1 MDTSHVL
8 LDVICEVISR
18 DADTLVAHDSSER
31 YDCDL
36 GTAATYVY
44 YHVAVGS
51 LDVKAYSECSRHGLI
66 DHIYIPA
73 SGMFAGVA
81 HGAYLD
87 FCAARGNADHHTESG
102 GEPAAFRTYHPDHT
116 AYHLLGGVEVSYDTV
131 AERTDCPDAR
141 RFLPFHLMGRRSYS
155 YQLVA
160 LVFDGHHARFV
171 HHYLVIMN
179 YDGIGRSQIHRYFL
193 RE

>member
-1 MDTSHVL
+1 MDTSRANDFF
-8 LDVICEVISR
+8 DVICEVISAMR
-18 DADTLVAHDSSER
+18 ILLLLLTIPPSDM
-31 YDCDL
+31 
-36 GTAATYVY
+36 TAISVLPPPMSTIMLPS
-44 YHVAVGS
+44 GS

-102 GEPAAFRTYHPDHT
+102 ENQRRFRTYHPDHT
-116 AYHLLGGVEVSYDTV
+116 AYHLLGGVEVSYMTPS
-131 AERTDCPDAR
+131 RSGTDCPDAR

-160 LVFDGHHARFV
+160 LVFRWPPRSV
-171 HHYLVIMN
+171 RPPLSCHYEFMMGN
-179 YDGIGRSQIHRYFL
+179 W
-193 RE
+193 